1 MFAVMS
7 TTSAENSRVLN
18 TNGTIVTAGENKVVV
33 QGTGNVSN
41 VELTLFGKVYFV
53 DNATMQKV
61 DSSNAKIG
69 DYVYAF
75 YGDNM
80 TKSIPPQAK
89 AILLVLGKGDSSMEY
104 IRVSK
109 IEDKGDFV
117 KVYYDNKSMNISG
130 KAMENYKSIR
140 SGDEVLGWYILSTA
154 SLPTAFNASYAIL
167 LNRDIPEEVVV
178 KDMPGTILLNNKELA
193 KNENNKI
200 YSINGLAYLPLRS
213 ITDVLGYKLTWNIL
227 TKGID
232 LQKDSTNINLQIGS
246 KAYWKDKERIVLESV
261 PMIVNGK
268 TLVPIEFF
276 KDVMDEKVKI
286 NA

>member
-1 MFAVMS
+1 
-7 TTSAENSRVLN
+7 
-18 TNGTIVTAGENKVVV
+18 
-33 QGTGNVSN
+33 
-41 VELTLFGKVYFV
+41 
-53 DNATMQKV
+53 
-61 DSSNAKIG
+61 
-69 DYVYAF
+69 
-75 YGDNM
+75 M